1 MIKAAMP
8 FLKEET
14 KDEVY
19 QLLLEKEKYD
29 ELQSIA
35 YALNEEQVQKLF
47 AILVEKGKTPNRLF
61 PFIGEEFLRKL
72 VLEEIEKM

>member
-8 FLKEET
+8 FLNEET

-35 YALNEEQVQKLF
+35 YALS
-47 AILVEKGKTPNRLF
+47 
-61 PFIGEEFLRKL
+61 
-72 VLEEIEKM
+72 